1 MKKTKVQV
9 PLVPLLGKQNIL
21 EMRVPQKLARLSGEA
36 HKMSGMEGG
45 ENWRVN
51 CVTGENRFQP
61 QNIQAK
67 EVFYNKSFENLLG
80 AQIPFIHVYTR
91 IPKSAKNI
99 TLKLTRSY

>member
-1 MKKTKVQV
+1 
-9 PLVPLLGKQNIL
+9 
-21 EMRVPQKLARLSGEA
+21 MRVPQKLARLRGGA

-51 CVTGENRFQP
+51 CVTGEGGFQQ

-80 AQIPFIHVYTR
+80 AEIPFIHVYTR
-91 IPKSAKNI
+91 IPKSAKKI
-99 TLKLTRSY
+99 TLKLTNKHYRQNQ

>member
-1 MKKTKVQV
+1 
-9 PLVPLLGKQNIL
+9 
-21 EMRVPQKLARLSGEA
+21 
-36 HKMSGMEGG
+36 MSGMEGG

-80 AQIPFIHVYTR
+80 AQIHFIHVYTC
-91 IPKSAKNI
+91 IP
-99 TLKLTRSY
+99 

>member
-1 MKKTKVQV
+1 
-9 PLVPLLGKQNIL
+9 
-21 EMRVPQKLARLSGEA
+21 
-36 HKMSGMEGG
+36 MSGMEGG

-51 CVTGENRFQP
+51 CLTGKGGFQQ

-80 AQIPFIHVYTR
+80 TQISFIHVYTR

-99 TLKLTRSY
+99 TFKLTRSY

>member
-1 MKKTKVQV
+1 MGRPIKCQGWK
-9 PLVPLLGKQNIL
+9 
-21 EMRVPQKLARLSGEA
+21 R
-36 HKMSGMEGG
+36 GG
-45 ENWRVN
+45 NWRVN

-80 AQIPFIHVYTR
+80 TQIPFIHVYTR

-99 TLKLTRSY
+99 TFKLTIDLTNKHHRQNQYIADDIQIKPIYLSI

>member
-1 MKKTKVQV
+1 MKKTRVQV
-9 PLVPLLGKQNIL
+9 PLGPLLGKQNIL
-21 EMRVPQKLARLSGEA
+21 EMRVSQKLARLRGEA

-51 CVTGENRFQP
+51 CVTGEGRFQQ

-80 AQIPFIHVYTR
+80 APDSLYPCLHAY
-91 IPKSAKNI
+91 S
-99 TLKLTRSY
+99 